1 MAKNTKR
8 YAIVNKKNITP
19 LIGTD
24 TKSGRYM
31 IRPANY
37 DGFDWEPSYLTVRR
51 KARTREEARAIK
63 KSMSNP
69 RNWAIVDMYDGYAV
83 R

>member
-8 YAIVNKKNITP
+8 YAIVHKKHIVP
-19 LIGTD
+19 LFND
-24 TKSGRYM
+24 TKYGRYM

-37 DGFDWEPSYLTVRR
+37 SGFVWEPGYLPVRR
-51 KARTREEARAIK
+51 RARTRDEARAIK

-69 RNWAIVDMYDGYAV
+69 RNWAIVDMENGYAV

>member
-8 YAIVNKKNITP
+8 YAIVHKKNIVP
-19 LIGTD
+19 LFND
-24 TKSGRYM
+24 TKYGRYM

-51 KARTREEARAIK
+51 RASTREEARAIK
-63 KSMSNP
+63 KAMSNP
-69 RNWAIVDMYDGYAV
+69 RNWAIVDMHNGYAV